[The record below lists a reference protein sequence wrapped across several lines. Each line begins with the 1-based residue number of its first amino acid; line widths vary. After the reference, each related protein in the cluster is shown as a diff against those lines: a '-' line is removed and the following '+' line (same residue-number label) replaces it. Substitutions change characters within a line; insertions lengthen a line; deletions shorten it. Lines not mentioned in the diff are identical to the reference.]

1 MSENQ
6 QTRDRI
12 IEEILALMAQYG
24 LTWADI
30 EEPENQQEPE
40 VSEN

>member
-1 MSENQ
+1 MNQ
-6 QTRDRI
+6 TQESRDKI

-30 EEPENQQEPE
+30 EEPENQLEPE
-40 VSEN
+40 SVE